1 MMMEQQQHLLQNLLV
16 AHSGKGKGNKKT
28 KETAK
33 EKKEKQNQELKP
45 IIQELAYEIT
55 DFGAGF
61 HKPTW
66 KDLPVFKIAQFPVTV
81 TKFMIWQSKYIVR
94 RIQKLPLNDE
104 EKQVLTERAVGHVTW
119 EISSEEER
127 TEMISR
133 ELWILDNLAEY
144 KEEQEFK
151 KLSKGEQKYYQKMMK
166 RKGSRGA
173 GGGPGPMDF
182 KED

>member
-1 MMMEQQQHLLQNLLV
+1 
-16 AHSGKGKGNKKT
+16 
-28 KETAK
+28 
-33 EKKEKQNQELKP
+33 LKP
-45 IIQELAYEIT
+45 IIQELAYGIT

-66 KDLPVFKIAQFPVTV
+66 RDLILWKVLKFPYHLAKFVT
-81 TKFMIWQSKYIVR
+81 WQTGYVVR

-104 EKQVLTERAVGHVTW
+104 ERTVLTERAVGHVAW
-119 EISSEEER
+119 EIASEEDR
-127 TEMISR
+127 AEMISR

-151 KLSKGEQKYYQKMMK
+151 KLSKGEQKYYARMMK

-173 GGGPGPMDF
+173 GGGPPMDF
-182 KED
+182 KDD